1 MDRKQDQATSLDACL
16 MEIAKADEIVCTTT
30 RHLGELRR
38 AHAYALDDNEP
49 DRLNT

>member
-16 MEIAKADEIVCTTT
+16 MEIARADEIVRTTT

-38 AHAYALDDNEP
+38 THAYALDDNEP